1 MKTTLL
7 LTALLACT
15 AGIPAF
21 AATPINE
28 TRPLDARGRVDISN
42 VKGRIEVRTWDK
54 AEVAIT
60 GSLGEGAERLQVEGD
75 QRNLEVKVRYP
86 RNSRNT
92 EPTTLVLQ
100 VPRHASLDIEG
111 VAATIDVAG
120 VAGDELDID
129 SVSGSVT
136 AVGAPRS
143 ADISSV
149 SGDLRLNLN
158 SETVEVESVSGT
170 IALRGRIGGEVSAE
184 TVSGDITIDT
194 RGEAVRRFSASTVSG
209 NAGFTG
215 ALADGG
221 RISAESV
228 SGNLRLTLQKALS
241 ARVHAESFSGSLS
254 APGVSVSRPKYGPG
268 SSFEH
273 SFGSG
278 SGEIRLE
285 TFSGNAELRLE

>member
-1 MKTTLL
+1 MIRPLL
-7 LTALLACT
+7 LTGLA
-15 AGIPAF
+15 AMLAAPAF

-28 TRPLDARGRVDISN
+28 TRVLDARGSVEVSN
-42 VKGRIEVRTWDK
+42 LKGSIEVRTWDR
-54 AEVAIT
+54 AEVRIT
-60 GSLGEGAERLQVEGD
+60 GSLGEGVERLAIEGGERSLSVE
-75 QRNLEVKVRYP
+75 VRYP
-86 RNSRNT
+86 RNSRNS
-92 EPTTLVLQ
+92 EPTTLVIDI
-100 VPRHASLDIEG
+100 PRQASLEVDSVAASVAVSGVGGAKLDIE
-111 VAATIDVAG
+111 
-120 VAGDELDID
+120 
-129 SVSGSVT
+129 SVSGSVV
-136 AVGAPRS
+136 AVGAPGEAS
-143 ADISSV
+143 IESV

>member
-28 TRPLDARGRVDISN
+28 TRSLDARGRVDISN

>member
-1 MKTTLL
+1 MKTPLL
-7 LTALLACT
+7 LTALLACV
-15 AGIPAF
+15 AAPAF

-28 TRPLDARGRVDISN
+28 TRPLDARGHVEVSN

-60 GSLGEGAERLQVEGD
+60 GSLGNGVERLQIEGD
-75 QRNLEVKVRYP
+75 RNALEIKVRYP
-86 RNSRNT
+86 RNSRNA
-92 EPTTLVLQ
+92 EATTLVLN
-100 VPRHASLDIEG
+100 VPRQANLDVSG
-111 VAATIDVAG
+111 VAVEIDVSG
-120 VAGDELDID
+120 VAGDELDIE
-129 SVSGSVT
+129 SVSGNVI

-143 ADISSV
+143 AEISSV

-158 SETVEVESVSGT
+158 SRDVDAETVSGS
-170 IALRGRIGGEVSAE
+170 ISLRGRIGGQISAE
-184 TVSGDITIDT
+184 TVSGDISIDT
-194 RGEAVRRFSASTVSG
+194 RGEAARKLATSSVSG
-209 NAGFTG
+209 NASYTG

-228 SGNLRLTLQKALS
+228 SGDIRLILPKSLS
-241 ARVHAESFSGSLS
+241 ARVHAESFSGSLT

-273 SFGSG
+273 TFGSG

>member
-129 SVSGSVT
+129 SVSGNVT